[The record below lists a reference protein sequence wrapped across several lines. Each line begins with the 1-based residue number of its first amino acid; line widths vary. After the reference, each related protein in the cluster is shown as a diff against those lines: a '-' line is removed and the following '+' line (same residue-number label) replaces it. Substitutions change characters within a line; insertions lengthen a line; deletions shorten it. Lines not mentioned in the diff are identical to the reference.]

1 MKLRRLNASGIE
13 RMSAF
18 LDSLTTPAPQEPP
31 YGILEDAATSEA
43 LAADIEVEKKDFS
56 SRLEVAR
63 YLDERFGDAETRGIE
78 RDHGVW
84 AWLALLFFDTLCP
97 PTPSGVRKP
106 GARARWIPEVNNF
119 RRYYRHLLAGPYLIY
134 RAHRDD
140 PERAM
145 ILLCSP
151 ISTMGD
157 IVEQVASRQE
167 LVTNRAVV
175 GTATK
180 LYYDAA
186 KKAPRR
192 GAGGK
197 GPGSPRRLADILNQL
212 DLTWDLYAIS
222 EDDLVARLPSEFD
235 RFKSAA

>member
-1 MKLRRLNASGIE
+1 MNLRRLNAHGVE

-18 LDSLTTPAPQEPP
+18 LDSLTTPTPEALP
-31 YGILEDAATSEA
+31 YEILENPATSETVVG
-43 LAADIEVEKKDFS
+43 DIEVEQRSFS

-63 YLDERFGDAETRGIE
+63 YLDERFGDTETRGIE

-97 PTPSGVRKP
+97 PGPGGVRKP
-106 GARARWIPEVNNF
+106 GARARWLPEVTNF

-140 PERAM
+140 PDRAM
-145 ILLCSP
+145 ILLCGS
-151 ISTMGD
+151 INTMGD
-157 IVEQVASRQE
+157 IVEQLASRQE

-175 GTATK
+175 GAATR
-180 LYYDAA
+180 LYYDTA
-186 KKAPRR
+186 KRAPRR

-212 DLTWDLYAIS
+212 DLTWDLYAMS
-222 EDDLVARLPSEFD
+222 ESDVVARLPSEFD
-235 RFKSAA
+235 RFKPAA